1 MRRAVFLLFIGAG
14 LALAQKQPF
23 DAQAMMRLAR
33 ISDPQLSPD
42 GRTVAFTV
50 QRVDLDGNTKPT
62 HVYVVSALGGEPRQ
76 ITTEGSLNQRP
87 RWSPDSQ
94 RIALV
99 SDRSGA
105 QQVWLMNAD
114 GTGASASDQP
124 LDRGGRGSVLARRGP
139 VDLHERGLSGLR

>member
-1 MRRAVFLLFIGAG
+1 MRRAILLVFIGAG

-62 HVYVVSALGGEPRQ
+62 HIYAVPLEGGQPRQ
-76 ITTEGSLNQRP
+76 ITAEGSLNERP

-94 RIALV
+94 RIAFV
-99 SDRSGA
+99 SDRGGA
-105 QQVWLMNAD
+105 QQIWLMSAD
-114 GTGASASDQP
+114 GTGARQVTNLSTEAD
-124 LDRGGRGSVLARRGP
+124 GVLFSPDGAAAG
-139 VDLHERGLSGLR
+139 LHE